1 MHNSQVIPTQ
11 VLTLSQ
17 PKRKASWEWQK
28 CHYFTQS
35 CMKQTASTHF
45 LLSSQ
50 HLQFFVGIPPFVILL
65 LRERKREDLSF
76 CCLQASS
83 SLQSQTILVL
93 YMSVYCGLFNRA
105 ARLSAYFPLQGR
117 EWCSPLWHW
126 PETVFLIEVGT
137 AWSASLS
144 SQRTKTGTEIH
155 L

>member
-11 VLTLSQ
+11 LLTLSH

-28 CHYFTQS
+28 CHYFTVLHE
-35 CMKQTASTHF
+35 QTASKHF

-50 HLQFFVGIPPFVILL
+50 NVQFFLGIPPFVILL

-76 CCLQASS
+76 CCLQANS

-105 ARLSAYFPLQGR
+105 ARLSAYFPLQ
-117 EWCSPLWHW
+117 
-126 PETVFLIEVGT
+126 
-137 AWSASLS
+137 
-144 SQRTKTGTEIH
+144 
-155 L
+155 